1 MRRLRLALRLLAIQR
16 VLIKHGLDE
25 FVWATHLFRPIGW
38 LYRLVPRRT
47 RKDLIGVR
55 ARRCLEELG
64 PIIVKFGQAVST
76 RRDLLPPA
84 VADELAKLQ
93 DQVPPFPAAQAVA
106 AIERA
111 FGQSVGDVYAQFER
125 EPLAAASIAQV
136 HCAQLKSGESVVVKV
151 LRPGVA
157 TRISRD
163 LELLYAIARLAER
176 YSQDARRLRPVAVV
190 AEFEKTLTTELD
202 LMREAANASQLR
214 RNFAGSDRLYVPSVY
229 WDYCRRNV
237 LTMERISGVP
247 ISNRSELEA
256 CGTNIKRLAHNG
268 VEIFFTQ
275 VFEHN
280 FFHADMHPGNIFV
293 DVRDRVHPR
302 YVAVD
307 FGIVGTLSD
316 RDQLYLAQ
324 NFLAF
329 FKRDYRRVA
338 KLHIDSGWVPAATRL
353 TELESAIRAVCE
365 PIFNKPLKEISFGL
379 VLLRLFETA
388 RQFDMEVQP
397 QLVLLQK
404 TLLAVEGLGRQLY
417 PDLDLWETAQPVLER
432 WIRERMSPRGQI
444 RRLLEQWP
452 QINED
457 LALLPD
463 VLHRVVRTIVEQP
476 REPPARPVVEPRNG
490 PGTAPIWFGL
500 FSLAAGTVWL
510 LAAERPDWPGWLAL
524 GVGAGI
530 ATVSTWALRR

>member
-38 LYRLVPRRT
+38 LYRLLPRRA
-47 RKDLIGVR
+47 RKDAIGAR

-64 PIIVKFGQAVST
+64 PIFVKFGQAVST

-93 DQVPPFPAAQAVA
+93 DQVPPFPADQAVA

-111 FGQSVGDVYAQFER
+111 FGQPVDEIYAQFER

-136 HCAQLKSGESVVVKV
+136 HCAELRSGESVIVKV

-157 TRISRD
+157 ARISQD
-163 LELLYAIARLAER
+163 IELLYAVARLAER
-176 YSQDARRLRPVAVV
+176 YSRDGRRLRPIAVV
-190 AEFEKTLTTELD
+190 AEFERSLTTELD

-214 RNFAGSDRLYVPSVY
+214 RNFAASDKLYVPNVH
-229 WDYCRRNV
+229 WGYCRSNV

-247 ISNRSELEA
+247 ISDRAELEA
-256 CGTNIKRLAHNG
+256 RGTNLKRLAHNG

-293 DVRDRVHPR
+293 DVRNPEYPR

-307 FGIVGTLSD
+307 FGIVGSLSD

-353 TELESAIRAVCE
+353 SELESAVRAVCE

-404 TLLAVEGLGRQLY
+404 TLLAVEGLGRQIY
-417 PDLDLWETAQPVLER
+417 PELDLWETAQPVLER
-432 WIRERMSPRGQI
+432 WLRERMSPRGQL

-457 LALLPD
+457 LGLLPEI
-463 VLHRVVRTIVEQP
+463 LHRVVRTVVEQP
-476 REPPARPVVEPRNG
+476 REQTLRPVEEPRNG
-490 PGTAPIWFGL
+490 LGTAPIWLGL
-500 FSLAAGTVWL
+500 LAGVAGTVWL
-510 LAAERPDWPGWLAL
+510 FTGAMPHWPGWLAL
-524 GVGAGI
+524 GGGAGT
-530 ATVSTWALRR
+530 ATATILARRR

>member
-1 MRRLRLALRLLAIQR
+1 
-16 VLIKHGLDE
+16 
-25 FVWATHLFRPIGW
+25 
-38 LYRLVPRRT
+38 
-47 RKDLIGVR
+47 
-55 ARRCLEELG
+55 
-64 PIIVKFGQAVST
+64 
-76 RRDLLPPA
+76 
-84 VADELAKLQ
+84 
-93 DQVPPFPAAQAVA
+93 
-106 AIERA
+106 
-111 FGQSVGDVYAQFER
+111 
-125 EPLAAASIAQV
+125 
-136 HCAQLKSGESVVVKV
+136 
-151 LRPGVA
+151 
-157 TRISRD
+157 
-163 LELLYAIARLAER
+163 
-176 YSQDARRLRPVAVV
+176 
-190 AEFEKTLTTELD
+190 
-202 LMREAANASQLR
+202 
-214 RNFAGSDRLYVPSVY
+214 
-229 WDYCRRNV
+229 
-237 LTMERISGVP
+237 
-247 ISNRSELEA
+247 
-256 CGTNIKRLAHNG
+256 
-268 VEIFFTQ
+268 
-275 VFEHN
+275 
-280 FFHADMHPGNIFV
+280 MHPGNIFV
-293 DVRDRVHPR
+293 DVRDPEHPR

-500 FSLAAGTVWL
+500 FSLAAGTVGL